1 MLNNLFNL
9 NSIFTFGD
17 TGLLDELLVVV
28 LSFVLGMVIGVV
40 YKFVHKNGDYS
51 QSFIVTLVMLCTLI
65 AIVIMIIG
73 SNVARAFSLGGALS
87 IIRFREAL
95 RDPKDIAF
103 VFFATATGLAVGA
116 GAYTYAVVGVVLLS
130 IFLII
135 LIRFNVFAPAPTAKR
150 LKVVIPEDLN
160 YEGKFDGVLEKYCE
174 SFSLRKVMNIDL
186 GTLFELVFDV
196 RMKRDISEKEMLDEL
211 RALNGNLKISLTLAS
226 SEQTD

>member
-1 MLNNLFNL
+1 MLFNL
-9 NSIFTFGD
+9 QSIFTFGE
-17 TGLLDELLVVV
+17 TGILDELLVVV
-28 LSFVLGMVIGVV
+28 LSFILGVVIAGV
-40 YKFVHKNGDYS
+40 YKFVHTDGDYS
-51 QSFIVTLVMLCTLI
+51 QSFIVTLVMLCSLI

-116 GAYTYAVVGVVLLS
+116 GAYAYAVAGVLLLS

-135 LIRFNVFAPAPTAKR
+135 LIKLNIFAPSGTAKK

-160 YEGKFDGVLEKYCE
+160 YEGKFDPVLEKYCE
-174 SFSLRKVMNIDL
+174 SYSLRKVMNIDL
-186 GTLFELVFDV
+186 GTLFELNFSV
-196 RMKRDISEKEMLDEL
+196 RMKNGASEKEMLDEL
-211 RALNGNLKISLTLAS
+211 RTLNGNLKISLTLAATD
-226 SEQTD
+226 SE

>member
-1 MLNNLFNL
+1 MLFDFG
-9 NSIFTFGD
+9 SIFTFGE
-17 TGLLDELLVVV
+17 TGIVDELLVVV
-28 LSFVLGMVIGVV
+28 LSFILGVVIAGV
-40 YKFVHKNGDYS
+40 YKFVHKDGDYS

-116 GAYTYAVVGVVLLS
+116 GAYAYAVAGVLLLS
-130 IFLII
+130 VFLII
-135 LIRFNVFAPAPTAKR
+135 LIKFNIFAPSGTAKK

-160 YEGKFDGVLEKYCE
+160 YEGKFDAVLEKYCE
-174 SFSLRKVMNIDL
+174 SYSLRKVMNIDL
-186 GTLFELVFDV
+186 GTLFELVFSV
-196 RMKRDISEKEMLDEL
+196 KMKNGVSEKEMLDEL
-211 RALNGNLKISLTLAS
+211 RTLNGNLKISLTLAATD
-226 SEQTD
+226 SE

>member
-1 MLNNLFNL
+1 MLFDLQ
-9 NSIFTFGD
+9 SIFTFGE
-17 TGLLDELLVVV
+17 TGIIDELLVVV
-28 LSFVLGMVIGVV
+28 LSFMLGVVIAGV
-40 YKFVHKNGDYS
+40 YKFVHKDGDYS

-116 GAYTYAVVGVVLLS
+116 GAYAYAVVGVLLLS
-130 IFLII
+130 VFLII
-135 LIRFNVFAPAPTAKR
+135 LIRFNIFAPRGTAKK

-174 SFSLRKVMNIDL
+174 SYTLRKVMNIDL
-186 GTLFELVFDV
+186 GTLFELVFSV
-196 RMKRDISEKEMLDEL
+196 KMKNGVSEKEMLDEL
-211 RALNGNLKISLTLAS
+211 RTLNGNLKISLTLAA
-226 SEQTD
+226 TDGE